1 MGKHENNANNTV
13 CLMNENWIG
22 KKLKN
27 QENKD
32 TQENNFY
39 FLPVDEKE
47 TEQSFLHKLDCLI
60 AQAFPD
66 TDKSVCLECK
76 EKICESTSEQ

>member
-1 MGKHENNANNTV
+1 
-13 CLMNENWIG
+13 MNDNWEG

-27 QENKD
+27 QESPD
-32 TQENNFY
+32 TPENNFY
-39 FLPVDEKE
+39 FSVDEKE
-47 TEQSFLHKLDCLI
+47 TEESFLHKLDCLI

-76 EKICESTSEQ
+76 EKICESTLEE